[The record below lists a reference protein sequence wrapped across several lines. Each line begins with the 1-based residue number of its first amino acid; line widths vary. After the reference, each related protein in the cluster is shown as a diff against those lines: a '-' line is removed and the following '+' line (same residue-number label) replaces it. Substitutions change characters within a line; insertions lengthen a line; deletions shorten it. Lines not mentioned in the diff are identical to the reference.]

1 MQEPIKL
8 LLVDDEANILKAV
21 RRLLAD
27 EPQYEILSAESGE
40 EGLRI
45 LEHTADIRLV
55 VADYRMPQMDGI
67 EFLTR
72 VYQHWPDIMRMVL
85 SGYADIAVVV
95 DAINQ
100 GHIYRFIGKPW
111 NDENLKNEIAS
122 ALRHQEL
129 QLQVRT
135 LNEELLQ
142 KNAQLLELNN
152 NLEAVVER
160 RTEDLALRNQVLQVA
175 QGVLDVL
182 PVAVFCID
190 AERTIVQMNECA
202 SSLCPLLK
210 VNPMGCD
217 SREVFPAEINALIDH
232 GPHQE
237 DCAEVEIGDRRF
249 KTIVRRIENH
259 YSRGTALMLVPEQF

>member
-27 EPQYEILSAESGE
+27 EAQYEIVSAESGE

-45 LEHTADIRLV
+45 LEEMADIRLV
-55 VADYRMPQMDGI
+55 IADYRMPKMDGI

-72 VYQHWPDIMRMVL
+72 VYQRWPGIMRMVL
-85 SGYADIAVVV
+85 SGYADIAMVV

-129 QLQVRT
+129 QMQVVK

-142 KNAQLLELNN
+142 KNAQLHELNN

-160 RTEDLALRNQVLQVA
+160 RTEDLALRNQVLQVS

-210 VNPMGCD
+210 VNPLGCD
-217 SREVFPAEINALIDH
+217 SREVFPAEINALIDQSQH
-232 GPHQE
+232 RSHSV
-237 DCAEVEIGDRRF
+237 EVEIGDRRF
-249 KTIVRRIENH
+249 KTIARHIENR